1 MIRIAEVFESVQGEG
16 MLTGTPSLFIRT
28 SGCNL
33 RCWFCDT
40 RYASWEPEG
49 EQQTLDSILQTVEQ
63 SKIGHVVL
71 TGGEPLLPGDA
82 ARVCAGLRRG
92 GRHLTIETAGTVLP
106 PGADPATLADL
117 ISISP
122 KLASSAPPP
131 DTPGDWRRRHDAAR
145 RADDVLA
152 LLLAAPAWQMKFVVG
167 TRGDLDETLRWLDAL
182 EGRVGPRGLPRRR
195 VFVMPE
201 GVDPDGLE
209 TAAGWLRPAA
219 EAEGL
224 RFAPRHHI
232 AWFGNRRGT

>member
-1 MIRIAEVFESVQGEG
+1 VRIAELYASLQGEG
-16 MLTGTPSLFIRT
+16 LLAGTPSVFVRS

-33 RCWFCDT
+33 RCRWCDT
-40 RYASWEPEG
+40 PFTSWRPVGTERDAAEIAAAVG
-49 EQQTLDSILQTVEQ
+49 DLGL
-63 SKIGHVVL
+63 GHVVL

-82 ARVCAGLRRG
+82 ARVCAALRTG
-92 GRHLTIETAGTVLP
+92 GRHLTVETAGTVLP

-117 ISISP
+117 VSISP

-145 RADDVLA
+145 RDDDVLG

-167 TRGDLDETLRWLDAL
+167 SRGDLDETLRWLDAL
-182 EGRVGPRGLPRRR
+182 ERRAGPAGLPRRR

-201 GVDPDGLE
+201 GID
-209 TAAGWLRPAA
+209 AAALDAAAAWLRPAA
-219 EAEGL
+219 EAAGL

-232 AWFGNRRGT
+232 AWFGHRRGT